1 MSSYMTDKDIERV
14 MAAIPKTLTFVDI
27 QGLVVTLI
35 LSYIEDLDQAKE
47 VLQVV
52 TDNLEVVAESRSSID
67 KLERTIH

>member
-1 MSSYMTDKDIERV
+1 MSSYITDEDIDRI
-14 MAAIPKTLTFVDI
+14 MSAIPKTLTHVDI

-67 KLERTIH
+67 KLERTLH